1 MSRRKRGHGGHA
13 NHERWMVSYA
23 DFITLL
29 FAVFVVL
36 FASSH
41 SGSATP
47 AQISQAVSHA
57 LDHGSVT
64 EAIRVMRTVGTTSQS
79 DKGEHGARQP
89 NLASSLEALN
99 GTLKEEISDGK
110 IAVQLDPR
118 GLVISLRQAAF
129 FPSGEAHV
137 QASAYPIVDKVGEVL
152 ASLPNA
158 VRLEGHT
165 DAIPIKNSRFANNWE
180 LSAMRSIVM
189 VELLVR
195 RNHIDRERL
204 SVAGFAE
211 TDPLASNDDEAGRAR
226 NRRVD
231 IVILTSAIAAPSH

>member
-1 MSRRKRGHGGHA
+1 
-13 NHERWMVSYA
+13 MVSYA

-36 FASSH
+36 FASSQ

-47 AQISQAVSHA
+47 AQISQAVAHA
-57 LDHGSVT
+57 LDNGSVS
-64 EAIRVMRTVGTTSQS
+64 EAIRVMRAMGTPSQS
-79 DKGEHGARQP
+79 AKSGRVGGQP

-99 GTLKEEISDGK
+99 GALKQEIADGK
-110 IAVQLDPR
+110 IAVQLSPR
-118 GLVISLRQAAF
+118 GLIISLRQAAF

-137 QASAYPIVDKVGEVL
+137 QPSAYSIVDKVGKML

-180 LSAMRSIVM
+180 LSAMRSIAM
-189 VELLVR
+189 VELLVQR
-195 RNHIDRERL
+195 HHIDRQRL

-211 TDPLASNDDEAGRAR
+211 TDPLASNDDDEGRAK

-231 IVILTSAIAAPSH
+231 IVILSSTAEAPAH

>member
-1 MSRRKRGHGGHA
+1 
-13 NHERWMVSYA
+13 MVSYA

-36 FASSH
+36 FASSQ

-47 AQISQAVSHA
+47 AQISQAVAHA
-57 LDHGSVT
+57 LDNGSVA
-64 EAIRVMRTVGTTSQS
+64 EAIKVMRALGSPAQT
-79 DKGEHGARQP
+79 ARSGQVAREP
-89 NLASSLEALN
+89 DLASSLEALN
-99 GTLKEEISDGK
+99 GTLKEEIADGK

-137 QASAYPIVDKVGEVL
+137 QPAAYSIVDKVGETL
-152 ASLPNA
+152 GALPNA

-165 DAIPIKNSRFANNWE
+165 DAIPIRNSRFANNWE
-180 LSAMRSIVM
+180 LSAMRSIAM
-189 VELLVR
+189 VELLVQ
-195 RNHIDRERL
+195 RNHIDRRRL

-211 TDPLASNDDEAGRAR
+211 TDPLASNDDEEGRAK

-231 IVILTSAIAAPSH
+231 IVILNTASEARPPQ